1 MLWDQP
7 CGLQWLQGSGQ
18 PWPCKIFPGSWLVS
32 YSYTGAHV
40 LFTPF
45 RWHFWVHLGWSARCQ
60 MSDSGFYPP
69 CSAATAPGWPA
80 HRMWTH
86 QGQVAAFFQRMKRW
100 CTWHPP
106 EKPCGKT
113 SSTPHGDAGRQ
124 SSTLHP
130 WEWTLSQTL
139 SPGVWCLGR
148 PFERHRNSFSPPA
161 WSFAL
166 RFAFSL
172 WWIHHDYKEKPLD
185 FTYLKVLRKTTY
197 FEDHEAKAGGAKPR
211 LFTFHKIFF
220 FFSFGS
226 TQVLAN

>member
-1 MLWDQP
+1 MLLWLWYRLAAAALIQP
-7 CGLQWLQGSGQ
+7 LAQEFPYATGAAIQRKKLRKKKENNIQPQPPVGEISHAVRSTLWPPKVAGRGQ

-113 SSTPHGDAGRQ
+113 SSTPYGDAGSRAPRF
-124 SSTLHP
+124 TPENGLCPRPYHP
-130 WEWTLSQTL
+130 GSGVWGGPLSVIEIPSL
-139 SPGVWCLGR
+139 LLPGVL
-148 PFERHRNSFSPPA
+148 P
-161 WSFAL
+161 
-166 RFAFSL
+166 
-172 WWIHHDYKEKPLD
+172 
-185 FTYLKVLRKTTY
+185 
-197 FEDHEAKAGGAKPR
+197 
-211 LFTFHKIFF
+211 
-220 FFSFGS
+220 
-226 TQVLAN
+226 